1 MFEIFE
7 DRFEIEVLKIR
18 SLKLKF
24 EIFLWDLK
32 FRNYG
37 FSKFKTRLNL
47 EIEIWKFEI
56 DRLNFEIM
64 NFVNL
69 KLEIENCET

>member
-7 DRFEIEVLKIR
+7 DWFEIEVSKIG

-24 EIFLWDLK
+24 EIGNFQNLRL
-32 FRNYG
+32 G
-37 FSKFKTRLNL
+37 QLNL

-69 KLEIENCET
+69 KL